1 MCVKFVE
8 KNVYHRALKR
18 HETFNSSSILKKVAT
33 SKTAE
38 KLKKTV
44 SPTLQISQF
53 EKIVKELPSYFM
65 DIYLFLKT

>member
-1 MCVKFVE
+1 M
-8 KNVYHRALKR
+8 
-18 HETFNSSSILKKVAT
+18 LKKVAT

-53 EKIVKELPSYFM
+53 EKIVKECVQLCYGYLCLSK
-65 DIYLFLKT
+65 DIKNMFDSFEFDRQDAVDL